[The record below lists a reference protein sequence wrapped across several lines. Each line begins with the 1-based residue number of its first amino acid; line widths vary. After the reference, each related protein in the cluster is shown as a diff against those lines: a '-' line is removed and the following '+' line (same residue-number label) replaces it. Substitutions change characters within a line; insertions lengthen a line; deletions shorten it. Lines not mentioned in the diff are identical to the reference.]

1 MQSEPKRE
9 FTDAPR
15 FPALAS
21 DSPSS
26 AREPNADSVTRRA
39 MLVRSAGA
47 AAGMAVAHCLEG
59 APAFAKAVDPAAEIW
74 DGHVHLTGTSGTPE
88 ERIDQLLRCADRMGV
103 DRLVLSL
110 GYSIA
115 SNPTPDQLRQENDQ
129 VLTAMAHAPQRVLG
143 FVYVNPRQP
152 EASIAEMNRCVR
164 DGPMV
169 GVKLLVAIRCHGP
182 ELDPIV
188 RHAVELKAPILQH
201 CFWKNSDIN
210 PDESN
215 PADLVALAARHP
227 DASFICAHSGGD
239 WERGIRTLRTTRNI
253 CAECSGSD
261 PTAGFIEMA
270 VRELG
275 AERVSYGSDAGG
287 RSFASQLAKV
297 YSADLP
303 ETTKRLILG
312 GNLRRLLKPILD
324 KKGMKL

>member
-1 MQSEPKRE
+1 M
-9 FTDAPR
+9 
-15 FPALAS
+15 LAG
-21 DSPSS
+21 
-26 AREPNADSVTRRA
+26 A
-39 MLVRSAGA
+39 AGA
-47 AAGMAVAHCLEG
+47 AAGMAAARRLEG
-59 APAFAKAVDPAAEIW
+59 APAFAKSEDPAGEIW
-74 DGHVHLTGTSGTPE
+74 DGHVHLTGTSGTPA
-88 ERIDQLLRCADRMGV
+88 ERIDQLLRCADCMGV

-115 SNPTPDQLRQENDQ
+115 NNPTPDQLRQENNE
-129 VLTAMAHAPQRVLG
+129 VLAAMAHAPRRVLG
-143 FVYVNPRQP
+143 FVYVNPRQA
-152 EASIAEMNRCVR
+152 EASIAEMDRCVR

-169 GVKLLVAIRCHGP
+169 GVKLLVAIRCHAP

-188 RHAVELKAPILQH
+188 RHAVELRAPILQH
-201 CFWKNSDIN
+201 CFWKNFDVI

-239 WERGIRTLRTTRNI
+239 WERGIRTLRTTKNI
-253 CAECSGSD
+253 CAEFSGSD

-303 ETTKRLILG
+303 EATRRLVLG
-312 GNLRRLLKPILD
+312 GNLRRLLKPTLE

>member
-1 MQSEPKRE
+1 MQTDPQREP
-9 FTDAPR
+9 TQIPMI
-15 FPALAS
+15 PASAA
-21 DSPSS
+21 DSPWPPLESS
-26 AREPNADSVTRRA
+26 ARWPTRRA
-39 MLVRSAGA
+39 MLAGTVA
-47 AAGMAVAHCLEG
+47 VAAGMAIVHRLEG
-59 APAFAKAVDPAAEIW
+59 AAIPAKTDDSGAEIW

-88 ERIDQLLRCADRMGV
+88 ERIDQILKCADRMGV
-103 DRLVLSL
+103 GRLVLSL
-110 GYSIA
+110 GYSIVN
-115 SNPTPDQLRQENDQ
+115 NPTPDQFRQENNE
-129 VLTAMAHAPQRVLG
+129 VLAAMAHAPQRVLG
-143 FVYVNPRQP
+143 FVYVNPRHP

-188 RHAVELKAPILQH
+188 RHAVELKAPIIQH
-201 CFWKNSDIN
+201 CFWKNFDIN

-239 WERGIRTLRTTRNI
+239 WERGIRTLRTTKNI

-303 ETTKRLILG
+303 EASRRLVLG
-312 GNLRRLLKPILD
+312 GNLRRLLQPIFE

>member
-1 MQSEPKRE
+1 MQTDPKRQP
-9 FTDAPR
+9 TGAPIVPTSASYSQ
-15 FPALAS
+15 PAPVGRL
-21 DSPSS
+21 
-26 AREPNADSVTRRA
+26 TRRA
-39 MLVRSAGA
+39 VLVRTLGA
-47 AAGMAVAHCLEG
+47 AAGTAAAHCLQG
-59 APAFAKAVDPAAEIW
+59 VGAFAEAADPAGEIW
-74 DGHVHLTGTSGTPE
+74 DVHVHLTGTNGTPE
-88 ERIDQLLRCADRMGV
+88 ERIDQLLKFADRMGV

-110 GYSIA
+110 GYSFTN
-115 SNPTPDQLRQENDQ
+115 NPTPDQLRQANNE
-129 VLTAMAHAPQRVLG
+129 VLAAMSHASQRVLG

-152 EASIAEMNRCVR
+152 EASIAEIDRCVR

-169 GVKLLVAIRCHGP
+169 GVKLWVAIRCHAP

-253 CAECSGSD
+253 CAEFSGSD

-275 AERVSYGSDAGG
+275 AERVIYGSDVGG
-287 RSFASQLAKV
+287 RSFGSQLAKV
-297 YSADLP
+297 YSSDLP
-303 ETTKRLILG
+303 DATRRLILG
-312 GNLRRLLKPILD
+312 GNLRRLLKPILE
-324 KKGMKL
+324 KKGIKL